1 MQNDLKYEK
10 FVNIN
15 LQDSFFNS
23 LKSDYPGFDKWYV
36 SKQDKGEYA
45 YVKYK
50 ADGMIEGFLY
60 IKNDGDV
67 VEDVYPILKGNK
79 ILKIGT
85 FKINPHKTRLGERF
99 IKIAL
104 DHAFS
109 EGYEMC
115 YVTIFS
121 KHKGLINLFEKYGFE
136 KEGTKKSG
144 ENIENVY
151 VKRFSKLK
159 NDICKD
165 YPLINKKNVK
175 KYILAI
181 YPKYHTVMFPDS
193 KLCTEKNLVIK
204 DISHTNSIHK
214 VYVCTMGVEKLR
226 KGDIVVLYRTAS
238 GSSAEYSSIV
248 TTICVVEEVKKQS
261 EFKNFEDFYNYAS
274 SYSVFEREDLYYWY
288 RRGACKAVKMLYNIA
303 LPKRIVRHDLIN
315 NIGLDRNEYWGF
327 FQLSDDQFDAILKR
341 SQTNLDYF
349 I

>member
-181 YPKYHTVMFPDS
+181 YPK
-193 KLCTEKNLVIK
+193 

-238 GSSAEYSSIV
+238 GSSAEYSSVV